1 MSLPQREEQIRN
13 EALAGNA
20 PQFWRKFVSVH
31 VREVIDGNEHI
42 VEYFVAPDYFCIGSD
57 EDYFR
62 APIKPQTAQ
71 EIADKLGCVLPTP
84 KMVDQIYAAAA
95 VKLDPEPIPPSAEMT
110 TVPVF
115 ARHNEMIQAQVHQRN
130 AALGQLV
137 AGHMKDV
144 VITSR
149 LTNAAGK
156 VAIYGWHQPGGTP
169 IQPLYLGH
177 TSQWVDYSQGVR
189 FVLREMTVDGER
201 TTIEKVLAD
210 PKQCALLSND
220 GPILQP
226 RYLQTA
232 ATNSSHETNVE
243 LKFDPGIR
251 VLVNSPEP
259 FETNKPIRLILYALP
274 NGNTVEQT
282 IGRKIKPGDDW
293 HFDIQHIG
301 AQTRWLREHVLDA
314 NIVVAYLECAEK
326 AWPVWRRT
334 HDPQNQRIPKLV
346 EELRHR
352 FPTNNLKIVMTGHS
366 GGGSFTF
373 GLIDGV
379 TDIPNDI
386 ERIAFLDSN
395 YAYDSEKGHAEKL
408 LRWLKASNDHYLCVL
423 AYEDSVAL
431 LNGKTFVS
439 ERGGTWGR
447 SHAMLNDL
455 GPFDSSSLND
465 EWERYSAFN
474 GRVQF
479 ALKKNP
485 TKAILHTV
493 QIERNGF
500 IHAMLAGAQL
510 ETKATNTLARAFTAT
525 RSGMNNQ
532 SLRQL
537 IPPAAH
543 SRLVAPNR
551 HSACA
556 TSFRSC
562 SVHPPSRARKERQC
576 DRSRKKLFA
585 SVVPVQAFQNYS
597 EQLRQPRHC
606 LWENPRQRR

>member
-1 MSLPQREEQIRN
+1 MNWLLATILLGFAVSSWAVDIQIPNRPADAIGGAAFVERIRSMSLPQRDEEVRK
-13 EALAGNA
+13 EAFAGNV
-20 PQFWRKFVSVH
+20 PPFWRKFVSVH
-31 VREVIDGNEHI
+31 VRELIDGNEHTA
-42 VEYFVAPDYFCIGSD
+42 EYFVAPDYFCIGSD

-62 APIKPQTAQ
+62 APITPETAE
-71 EIADKLGCVLPTP
+71 EIADKFGWLLPTP

-95 VKLDPEPIPPSAEMT
+95 VKLDPEPIPPTAEMT

-115 ARHNEMIQAQVHQRN
+115 ARHNEMVQAQLRRCN
-130 AALGQLV
+130 ATLGQLV

-144 VITSR
+144 VIASR
-149 LTNAAGK
+149 LTNSPGK
-156 VAIYGWHQPGGTP
+156 VAIYGWHQPGGKP

-177 TSQWVDYSQGVR
+177 TSRWVDYSQGAR
-189 FVLREMTVDGER
+189 FVLREMTVDGEH
-201 TTIEKVLAD
+201 TTVEKILAD
-210 PKQCALLSND
+210 PKLSALISNE
-220 GPILQP
+220 GPIVQP
-226 RYLQTA
+226 RYHVAA
-232 ATNSSHETNVE
+232 ATNSFQETNTE

-251 VLVNSPEP
+251 VVLNSPEP
-259 FETNKPIRLILYALP
+259 FDTNKPIRLILYALP
-274 NGNTVEQT
+274 NGNTIEQT
-282 IGRKIKPGDDW
+282 IGRKIKTGDDW

-301 AQTRWLREHVLDA
+301 AQTRWLREHTPDA

-334 HDPQNQRIPKLV
+334 HDPENKRIPKLV
-346 EELRHR
+346 EKLRHR
-352 FPTNNLKIVMTGHS
+352 FATNNLKIVMTGHS
-366 GGGSFTF
+366 GGGIFTF

-379 TDIPNDI
+379 TEIPNYI

-465 EWERYSAFN
+465 EWERHSTFR

-485 TKAILHTV
+485 TKAILHTIQV
-493 QIERNGF
+493 ERNGF
-500 IHAMLAGAQL
+500 IHAMLTGTELENKGYEYFGPRVYGAL
-510 ETKATNTLARAFTAT
+510 I
-525 RSGMNNQ
+525 SG
-532 SLRQL
+532 
-537 IPPAAH
+537 
-543 SRLVAPNR
+543 
-551 HSACA
+551 
-556 TSFRSC
+556 
-562 SVHPPSRARKERQC
+562 
-576 DRSRKKLFA
+576 D
-585 SVVPVQAFQNYS
+585 
-597 EQLRQPRHC
+597 
-606 LWENPRQRR
+606 